1 MEMSSKMVPFFQE
14 TRFFHERDLI
24 IQTIK
29 IISKVKI
36 GHLCTLQVPTIAKS
50 LEEPNFDLGEDNPV
64 LEDENEMKSVHS
76 DGTKFSK
83 NPESGSQTGDPKPS
97 EGGKSPGRPK
107 RPIEATNTQEDKSRG
122 GAKTPEDVRRL
133 TVAMVH
139 MEIMKPEAL
148 EGGKELQTL
157 KGGSAEVL
165 ENQSPGSATSDVF
178 QAKQDDVEGKQAV
191 DALGTSASQ
200 AVDLGETGPV
210 YDENE
215 VGIAPSGKTNEAFEE
230 ETKF

>member
-122 GAKTPEDVRRL
+122 GAKIPEDVRRL

-139 MEIMKPEAL
+139 MELVKQEAL
-148 EGGKELQTL
+148 EGEKELQTL

-165 ENQSPGSATSDVF
+165 ENQSLGSTSDVF
-178 QAKQDDVEGKQAV
+178 QAKQDDVDEKQGV
-191 DALGTSASQ
+191 DAPRRSASQ
-200 AVDLGETGPV
+200 ALDVGEIGPV

-215 VGIAPSGKTNEAFEE
+215 TEIAPSGKTNEAFEE

>member
-139 MEIMKPEAL
+139 MELVKQEAL
-148 EGGKELQTL
+148 EGEKELQTL

-165 ENQSPGSATSDVF
+165 ENQSLGSTSDVF
-178 QAKQDDVEGKQAV
+178 QAKQDDVDEKQGV
-191 DALGTSASQ
+191 DAPRRSASQ
-200 AVDLGETGPV
+200 ALDVGEIGPV

-215 VGIAPSGKTNEAFEE
+215 MEIAPSGKTNEAFEE

>member
-139 MEIMKPEAL
+139 MELVKQEAPEG
-148 EGGKELQTL
+148 EKELQTL

-165 ENQSPGSATSDVF
+165 ENQSLGSTSDVF
-178 QAKQDDVEGKQAV
+178 QAKQDDVDEKQGV
-191 DALGTSASQ
+191 DAPRRSASQ
-200 AVDLGETGPV
+200 ALDVGEIGPV

-215 VGIAPSGKTNEAFEE
+215 MEIAPSGKTNEAFEE